1 VSKKTGQRRSGAA
14 GKASAATRAAGA
26 RAAGARATAPATT
39 TAARGD
45 TPAGTSGQAGP
56 ARRAAAAGNEATA
69 VLERLLG
76 RLLTAVAAGDPL
88 KAELETSAFMA
99 IPSATGKADPD
110 QVEAFISKVMV
121 DGAVL
126 MRTPDGAALLRLLAS
141 LGSPATKRAASRGLG
156 QLTSAG
162 IYPPDWV
169 TEAGKAVPGQA
180 WRRYD
185 VFGDHEAVAVTF
197 SYGEAEHAIVAQVD
211 LTGLPTVVMVGV
223 TPNPAEVIEGMT
235 RDDEELERAEQISL
249 AEARWRLDDALTRCD
264 TDLDA
269 EVGPDIIAFLPVVR
283 SRVRRLPIELPAQVF
298 TAIDRK
304 AAVDEFLHSPQA
316 AEAVAADEAATRFWA
331 EVLTGYSSRV
341 PDEPPAQVGPR
352 KLRYVLLRHV
362 PTTLALTAAQRR
374 HLEPAVTAWTGW
386 SAARRGLG
394 EGATAALTERLPEV
408 FSRFDE
414 AYDNPDGAL
423 TRSYMA
429 DLVAS
434 DTDLSGLTDQV
445 GRRMFALPIP
455 EPGDSSAGGD
465 FSDPQV
471 RRARAEA
478 EFSGCAPPGGMTGEQ
493 FMEAVHRVISE
504 LWDGDPPATYAAARL
519 LLADGIDRHDVIH
532 ALAEHAASSPD
543 R

>member
-1 VSKKTGQRRSGAA
+1 VSKKTGQRRNGAA
-14 GKASAATRAAGA
+14 GKPPAAA
-26 RAAGARATAPATT
+26 R
-39 TAARGD
+39 AARGD
-45 TPAGTSGQAGP
+45 TPAGTGGQAGQG
-56 ARRAAAAGNEATA
+56 RRAAAAGNEATA

-76 RLLTAVAAGDPL
+76 RLLTAVAAGDTL
-88 KAELETSAFMA
+88 KAELEISAFMA
-99 IPSATGKADPD
+99 IPSAAGKADPE
-110 QVEAFISKVMV
+110 QAEAFVSKVMV
-121 DGAVL
+121 DGAVR
-126 MRTPDGAALLRLLAS
+126 MRTPDGAALLRMLAS

-169 TEAGKAVPGQA
+169 TEAGKAVPGRA

-185 VFGDHEAVAVTF
+185 VFGDHEVVAVTF
-197 SYGEAEHAIVAQVD
+197 SYGDSEHAIVAQVD
-211 LTGLPTVVMVGV
+211 LTGLPTVVMIGV

-235 RDDEELERAEQISL
+235 RDDDELERAEQISL
-249 AEARWRLDDALTRCD
+249 GEARWRLDDALTRCD

-298 TAIDRK
+298 TEIDRK
-304 AAVDEFLHSPQA
+304 AAVDEFLRSPQA

-341 PDEPPAQVGPR
+341 PDEPPTQVGPR

-362 PTTLALTAAQRR
+362 PTALAVTAAQRR
-374 HLEPAVTAWTGW
+374 HLEPAVTAWTRW

-394 EGATAALTERLPEV
+394 DEATAALTEHLPEV
-408 FSRFDE
+408 FGRFDE
-414 AYDNPDGAL
+414 GYDSPEAAL
-423 TRSYMA
+423 IRSYIA
-429 DLVAS
+429 DLAAS
-434 DTDLSGLTDQV
+434 DADLSRLTDQMA
-445 GRRMFALPIP
+445 RRMFALPIP
-455 EPGDSSAGGD
+455 EPGDSGADGD

-478 EFSGCAPPGGMTGEQ
+478 EFSGCTPPGGMTGEV
-493 FMEAVHRVISE
+493 FMGAVHRVISE
-504 LWDGDPPATYAAARL
+504 LWDDDPPGTYAAATL
-519 LLADGIDRHDVIH
+519 LLADGIGRHDVIH
-532 ALAEHAASSPD
+532 ALAEHAASSPG